1 MLVPRGNYG
10 AIPIGYSQHVDSN
23 GNVLQTYHYTR
34 TYIGALLKMGDSG
47 RKWGTGRVKA
57 EGGFVAGEYWDDHT
71 HYVKYG
77 TED

>member
-1 MLVPRGNYG
+1 
-10 AIPIGYSQHVDSN
+10 
-23 GNVLQTYHYTR
+23 
-34 TYIGALLKMGDSG
+34 MGDSG

>member
-1 MLVPRGNYG
+1 MEYNTLWMCLKRRIDNQNSTNNIGN
-10 AIPIGYSQHVDSN
+10 
-23 GNVLQTYHYTR
+23 
-34 TYIGALLKMGDSG
+34 IGALLKMGDSG